1 MTLTDPIADMLTRI
15 RNAGMVRKKNVDI
28 PSSNMKVALA
38 KILKDEGYIKNYK
51 VIHDKKQGILKLF
64 LKYTKDKE
72 SAISGLERVSK
83 PGCRIFCKKEKTPKV
98 LDGLGVVVISTSKG
112 VYTGKKCEEMGI
124 GGEVLCRI
132 W

>member
-15 RNAGMVRKKNVDI
+15 RNAGMVRKKEVDI
-28 PSSNMKVALA
+28 PSSNIKVSLA
-38 KILKDEGYIKNYK
+38 KILKDEGYIRNYK
-51 VIHDKKQGILKLF
+51 VIDNKKQGILKLF

-72 SAISGLERVSK
+72 NVITGLERVSK
-83 PGCRIFCKKEKTPKV
+83 PGCRIYCKKDSIPKV

-112 VYTGKKCEEMGI
+112 VYTGKKCEEIGL
-124 GGEVLCRI
+124 GGEVICQI

>member
-15 RNAGMVRKKNVDI
+15 RNAGMVRKKEVDI
-28 PSSNMKVALA
+28 PSSNMKVSVA

-51 VIHDKKQGILKLF
+51 VIDNKKQGILKLF
-64 LKYTKDKE
+64 LKYTKEKE
-72 SAISGLERVSK
+72 NVISGLERVSK
-83 PGCRIFCKKEKTPKV
+83 PGCRIYCKKDSIPKV

-112 VYTGKKCEEMGI
+112 IYTGKKCEELGL
-124 GGEVLCRI
+124 GGEVICQI

>member
-15 RNAGMVRKKNVDI
+15 RNAGMVRKKEVDI
-28 PSSNMKVALA
+28 PSSNIKVSIA

-51 VIHDKKQGILKLF
+51 VIDNKKQGILKLF

-72 SAISGLERVSK
+72 NVISGLERVSK
-83 PGCRIFCKKEKTPKV
+83 PGCRIYCKKDSIPKV
-98 LDGLGVVVISTSKG
+98 LDGLGVVVISTSEG
-112 VYTGKKCEEMGI
+112 VYTGKKCEEIGL
-124 GGEVLCRI
+124 GGEVICQI

>member
-15 RNAGMVRKKNVDI
+15 RNAGMVRKKEVDI
-28 PSSNMKVALA
+28 PSSNIKVSIA

-51 VIHDKKQGILKLF
+51 VIDNKKQGILKLF
-64 LKYTKDKE
+64 LKYTKEKE
-72 SAISGLERVSK
+72 NVISGLERVSK
-83 PGCRIFCKKEKTPKV
+83 PGCRIYCKKDSIPKV

-112 VYTGKKCEEMGI
+112 VYTGKKCEEIGL
-124 GGEVLCRI
+124 GGEVICQI

>member
-15 RNAGMVRKKNVDI
+15 RNAGMVRKKEVDI
-28 PSSNMKVALA
+28 PSSNIKVSIA

-51 VIHDKKQGILKLF
+51 VIDNKKQGILKLF

-72 SAISGLERVSK
+72 NVISGLERVSK
-83 PGCRIFCKKEKTPKV
+83 PGCRIYCKKDNIPKV
-98 LDGLGVVVISTSKG
+98 LDGLGVVIISTSKG
-112 VYTGKKCEEMGI
+112 IYTGKKCEEKGL
-124 GGEVLCRI
+124 GGEVICQI

>member
-15 RNAGMVRKKNVDI
+15 RNAGMVRKKEVDI
-28 PSSNMKVALA
+28 PSSNIKVSLA
-38 KILKDEGYIKNYK
+38 KILKDEGYIRNYK
-51 VIHDKKQGILKLF
+51 VIDNKKQGILKLF

-72 SAISGLERVSK
+72 NVISGLERVSK
-83 PGCRIFCKKEKTPKV
+83 PGCRIYCKKDSIPKV

-112 VYTGKKCEEMGI
+112 VYTGKKCEEIGL
-124 GGEVLCRI
+124 GGEVICQI

>member
-15 RNAGMVRKKNVDI
+15 RNAGIVRKKEVDI
-28 PSSNMKVALA
+28 PSSHIKVSIA

-51 VIHDKKQGILKLF
+51 VIDNKKQGILKLF

-72 SAISGLERVSK
+72 NVISGLERVSK
-83 PGCRIFCKKEKTPKV
+83 PGCRIYCKKESIPKV

-112 VYTGKKCEEMGI
+112 LFTGKKCEEIGL
-124 GGEVLCRI
+124 GGEVICQI